1 VGRGERR
8 PLGVEAGRNVGLQ
21 TIEFFRFG
29 VKKSLSVWARSIFC
43 GGLRV
48 LGYSLWVTDYSQ
60 RSELLT
66 SLLLP
71 VD

>member
-1 VGRGERR
+1 M
-8 PLGVEAGRNVGLQ
+8 EAGRNVGLQ